1 MHVCGRE
8 YGEEAVT
15 DIFFPH
21 LPRPACGG
29 CGDKNFGIA
38 SPKLPPIHAQTHTHT
53 PLIHTHHTPLTH
65 IPLTHTH
72 MHTPYTRARTHA
84 HTQAQRHAL
93 HEIECTKY
101 Q

>member
-1 MHVCGRE
+1 MCVCVCMHARKNEWCVYVMCVHMCIFESGGVVCMHVCGRE

-29 CGDKNFGIA
+29 CGEKTFGIA

-53 PLIHTHHTPLTH
+53 PHIHT
-65 IPLTHTH
+65 
-72 MHTPYTRARTHA
+72 
-84 HTQAQRHAL
+84 Q
-93 HEIECTKY
+93 
-101 Q
+101 